1 MAEIGVEP
9 LQGSPFIGELFCLVP
24 QEGKSGR
31 TDNQNTSFAE
41 EGGVGSWVVDVCAGL
56 NHSHLSHVALGR
68 RAIVLAPWPRRVQTP
83 ITSLQQVFKGGLPH
97 VHAFQQFGPHRSAL
111 LPSRPVSF
119 HVRGFEQYGL
129 LGLRCGEASD
139 VQRLHSAVQGM
150 PPLSLSRA
158 AVAQKTLY
166 TLSIYSCFVARCT
179 TDLDCLSDTFPR
191 RDARQH
197 YLAISLASRQRT
209 CRQRPTS
216 TSRWW

>member
-1 MAEIGVEP
+1 MCGAEP
-9 LQGSPFIGELFCLVP
+9 LALEPC
-24 QEGKSGR
+24 
-31 TDNQNTSFAE
+31 
-41 EGGVGSWVVDVCAGL
+41 CAGAA
-56 NHSHLSHVALGR
+56 SHRFSSVAATSADTHHKLTAGLQGR
-68 RAIVLAPWPRRVQTP
+68 AATRSCVST
-83 ITSLQQVFKGGLPH
+83 
-97 VHAFQQFGPHRSAL
+97 FGPHRSAL

-158 AVAQKTLY
+158 AVAQKTLH

-179 TDLDCLSDTFPR
+179 TDLDCLCDTFPR

>member
-1 MAEIGVEP
+1 MEP

-97 VHAFQQFGPHRSAL
+97 VHAFQRLDHIGPPCFQAARSRFMSAGL
-111 LPSRPVSF
+111 SSMVS
-119 HVRGFEQYGL
+119 
-129 LGLRCGEASD
+129 
-139 VQRLHSAVQGM
+139 
-150 PPLSLSRA
+150 
-158 AVAQKTLY
+158 
-166 TLSIYSCFVARCT
+166 
-179 TDLDCLSDTFPR
+179 
-191 RDARQH
+191 
-197 YLAISLASRQRT
+197 
-209 CRQRPTS
+209 
-216 TSRWW
+216 